1 MKIQI
6 LCIGKLK
13 EKYLI
18 QGCNEYIKR
27 IKPYAKCSVIELA
40 EEVGK
45 EPLSPKE
52 KNLLLA
58 KEANRIQQRL
68 HPNTYTI
75 ALAIEGKQ
83 MSSEQ
88 LARHL
93 YQRTIHGQSHF
104 TFLIGSSYGLSAQ
117 VLSQAELVLSFSPMT
132 FPHQL
137 MRLILLEQ
145 IYRICKINRGETY
158 HK

>member
-27 IKPYAKCSVIELA
+27 LTPYAKCSIIEVA
-40 EEVGK
+40 EEPGK
-45 EPLSPKE
+45 DPVSETEREQILT
-52 KNLLLA
+52 
-58 KEANRIQQRL
+58 KEADRILSRL
-68 HPNTYTI
+68 QTDSYVI

-83 MSSEQ
+83 FSSTQLAQKIEQ
-88 LARHL
+88 LM
-93 YQRTIHGQSHF
+93 THGQSHF
-104 TFLIGSSYGLSAQ
+104 TFIIGSTYGLSAKI
-117 VLSQAELVLSFSPMT
+117 LSQADLLLSFSPMT

-145 IYRICKINRGETY
+145 IYRILKINRGETY